1 MPHYQFFIQSQ
12 SNTALRKAAI
22 AEAFTEV
29 HTRITGAPASYVN
42 CTFVEVEAGSIYVGG
57 DVTEFGRMVGIIRQ
71 GRTEEVKRQL
81 LTELAH
87 AWSTLA
93 QDDQALIAKLA
104 KEAQQDQRKL
114 WYAMEEKS
122 TKQIEA
128 AGIEIIKI
136 DDKRPFQ
143 AAVKPVWDKYGAQH
157 VDLIKRIQDLK

>member
-1 MPHYQFFIQSQ
+1 MPHNPFFIQSQ

-57 DVTEFGRMVGIIRQ
+57 DVTEFGRMVGIIRR

-93 QDDQALIAKLA
+93 QEPLDKLA
-104 KEAQQDQRKL
+104 LFLHEIPGYQ
-114 WYAMEEKS
+114 AMENGELLR
-122 TKQIEA
+122 EA
-128 AGIEIIKI
+128 SEDHLLVSGE
-136 DDKRPFQ
+136 
-143 AAVKPVWDKYGAQH
+143 
-157 VDLIKRIQDLK
+157 

>member
-57 DVTEFGRMVGIIRQ
+57 EVTEFGRMVGIIRR

-93 QDDQALIAKLA
+93 QEPLDKLA
-104 KEAQQDQRKL
+104 LFLHEIPGYQ
-114 WYAMEEKS
+114 AMEYGE
-122 TKQIEA
+122 ILREA
-128 AGIEIIKI
+128 SEDHPLVSG
-136 DDKRPFQ
+136 Q
-143 AAVKPVWDKYGAQH
+143 
-157 VDLIKRIQDLK
+157 

>member
-57 DVTEFGRMVGIIRQ
+57 EVTEFGRMVGIIRQ

-81 LTELAH
+81 LTEL
-87 AWSTLA
+87 
-93 QDDQALIAKLA
+93 
-104 KEAQQDQRKL
+104 
-114 WYAMEEKS
+114 
-122 TKQIEA
+122 
-128 AGIEIIKI
+128 
-136 DDKRPFQ
+136 
-143 AAVKPVWDKYGAQH
+143 
-157 VDLIKRIQDLK
+157 